1 MEIDYEINIET
12 NYPRYI
18 VNMRGAAFA
27 TIDDKYGVEYNFR
40 IDDGEDYSAIYKKEL
55 DKKGNCYKL
64 DENKFVPYKIDF
76 GTPYWRDA
84 LEDAMTEALQT
95 FYPELFRPT
104 VDDVA
109 RSYFGY
115 RLYVVKEGDIK
126 PGDSIRKLREVSINI
141 IDAAKEKVKAV
152 KSFNEDIKVF
162 IV

>member
-1 MEIDYEINIET
+1 MKIDYEINIT
-12 NYPRYI
+12 SNYAGER
-18 VNMRGAAFA
+18 N
-27 TIDDKYGVEYNFR
+27 IDEWGDAQAWVGDYGVEYNFC
-40 IDDGEDYSAIYKKEL
+40 IDNGINCSAIYKATI
-55 DKKGNCYKL
+55 
-64 DENKFVPYKIDF
+64 NKDGYMETDYSKFISYEINF

-95 FYPELFRPT
+95 FYPELFRLT
-104 VDDVA
+104 VADEA
-109 RSYFGY
+109 KNYFGY